1 MGENMIPQAQVL
13 KIRGLQKGRETE
25 KNNFIGE

>member
-1 MGENMIPQAQVL
+1 MIPGLSV

-25 KNNFIGE
+25 KNNFIGEWLNH

>member
-1 MGENMIPQAQVL
+1 MGEYDTLGLSV